1 MGSGNGSTV
10 GTVNPGMGGNS
21 GAYSNSGANGGRV
34 PPNHIQSQTQLQQ
47 QQGLGGMGQPHSH
60 HQMNYSEQRGPSQQ
74 NPPRV
79 GTANNWSMSQAHR
92 KGGGTQGRP
101 PIGERGSS
109 GEKIFAPPSK
119 LKQVYVAKPA
129 SSPRR
134 SSGDTGT
141 AMFNGTEGSQA
152 TISL

>member
-21 GAYSNSGANGGRV
+21 GIYSNSGANGGRV

-74 NPPRV
+74 NSPRV

-119 LKQVYVAKPA
+119 LKQVWNFV
-129 SSPRR
+129 
-134 SSGDTGT
+134 
-141 AMFNGTEGSQA
+141 
-152 TISL
+152 L